1 MLAFPTTAGI
11 FEHSSGVNTAR
22 RQNKCRF
29 PLTRTAVVFI
39 VSVPMKAELTT
50 QISTRAL
57 AGVVMFPRDRRMS
70 WQMTKNY
77 SVIGGQEELLN

>member
-1 MLAFPTTAGI
+1 M
-11 FEHSSGVNTAR
+11 
-22 RQNKCRF
+22 
-29 PLTRTAVVFI
+29 
-39 VSVPMKAELTT
+39 

-57 AGVVMFPRDRRMS
+57 AGVVMFPRGRMS

>member
-1 MLAFPTTAGI
+1 MLVFPTTAGM
-11 FEHSSGVNTAR
+11 FERSTGVNTAR

-39 VSVPMKAELTT
+39 VSPPMKTELTT

-57 AGVVMFPRDRRMS
+57 AGVVMVPRGRRMS

-77 SVIGGQEELLN
+77 SIIGGREELLN